1 MVERLFKHSTDDVF
15 IQVFRYVMS
24 GTLAYAVDYCS
35 LIVLVEVFS
44 VYYLTAALAAFL
56 LGSVTSYVLNV
67 MWVFD
72 KRTFKN
78 KYFEIFIFVV
88 IAIAGLAMNQY
99 MIWFFT
105 ENVKFHYLFSKLVA
119 TMVVFTWNFFAR
131 KYILFR

>member
-15 IQVFRYVMS
+15 IQVFRYVLS

-72 KRTFKN
+72 KRTFEN